1 MNGGPSAIRIPPAC
15 RAARGKAVN
24 EADKRSKIRIT
35 VDALREGMVIAEPV
49 MNSYG
54 AVVAWQDTPLDAA
67 LIHRLRIMGIP
78 WLLVYITEDVQ
89 AFSPEARAQWERAV
103 AVEAFQ
109 RSYEEE
115 SAAFK
120 DVFLSISEGGQL
132 ELEKTDAI
140 VGSVLAMQN
149 DASQIVDCVMQV
161 RSIDEYTY
169 HHCVNV
175 SMLAMMI
182 GRWMRMPEQD
192 LPALVRAGL
201 LHDVGKGRVPLAIL
215 NKPGSL
221 DEGERAEMKRHAE
234 YGYQILR
241 QTPGVSPEVAV
252 AVLTHHEREDGSGY
266 PLGLMADKLSLHA
279 KILAIADVFDAMTAN
294 RTYRRHEPVF
304 RVFDLMQNGSFGQLD
319 PIVLEVFLTNITH
332 YYVGRKVKLSDE
344 SVGEVIFMNRMNFSR
359 PVLQTDRGFVD
370 LMADRGL
377 SIVDLA

>member
-1 MNGGPSAIRIPPAC
+1 M
-15 RAARGKAVN
+15 K
-24 EADKRSKIRIT
+24 EADKHGKIRIE
-35 VDALREGMVIAEPV
+35 VDALREGMIIAEPV

-54 AVVAWQDTPLDAA
+54 AVVAWQDTPLDKT
-67 LIHRLRIMGIP
+67 LISRLKTMGIP
-78 WLLVYITEDVQ
+78 WLTVHINDDVL

-103 AVEAFQ
+103 ASEAFQ
-109 RSYEEE
+109 RAYEDE

-120 DVFLSISEGGQL
+120 DIFLTISEGGQL
-132 ELEKTDAI
+132 ELAKTDAI
-140 VGSVLAMQN
+140 VEGVLASQN
-149 DASQIVDCVMQV
+149 DASHIVDCVMQV
-161 RSIDEYTY
+161 RSFDEYTY

-175 SMLAMMI
+175 SMLSMMI

-192 LPALVRAGL
+192 LPGLVKAGL

-215 NKPGSL
+215 NKPGAL
-221 DEGERAEMKRHAE
+221 NADERAEMKRHAE

-241 QTPGVSPEVAV
+241 QTPGIPPEVAV

-266 PLGLMADKLSLHA
+266 PLGLMADKLNLHA
-279 KILAIADVFDAMTAN
+279 KVLAIADVFDAMTAN
-294 RTYRRHEPVF
+294 RVYRSHEPVF

-332 YYVGRKVKLSDE
+332 YYVGRRVRLSDE
-344 SVGEVIFMNRMNFSR
+344 SEGEVVFMNRMNFSR

-370 LMADRGL
+370 LMADKRL